1 MPEGTRSPAVE
12 KVQMEDPVSS
22 RIGTDHEINSSDKG
36 PRKRSSEGTGNE
48 QWTEWSK
55 TIFDRLP
62 LPFNLT
68 VLLLTLLMIGEQ
80 LLEISILYPSITN
93 VELSELGFRLTLP
106 SLTVY
111 ILLSMRV
118 LKRRAV
124 DALVK
129 LRPSV
134 QIGDKDY
141 EEHVHRMIRP
151 SRRVEA
157 LTLIISI
164 LIVVGLF
171 MLLGMPVPTLGPL
184 PSSPPVAVFILVA
197 YVLFGWLGLLFVYTG
212 IKHGLGLGEL
222 ARQPLT
228 VNIFDP
234 DNLLPFGN
242 LSFIHS
248 LSLVGLVLILIILMG
263 RPTTLTSLVP
273 LGLATT
279 ASVLALI
286 VPIWGVHRQIDYA
299 RERAHVCICDELNE
313 IHTTLY
319 AVKGT
324 TQEDIGVLSDR
335 TSTLVNLRKMIQ
347 EAPNWPFRDTTAIA
361 RAITAAMSPLIYFI
375 LIETL
380 RIYIIP
386 MLGG

>member
-1 MPEGTRSPAVE
+1 MAEATSSPSAE
-12 KVQMEDPVSS
+12 KVQLEDPAQGRIVPSKEHANSDLES
-22 RIGTDHEINSSDKG
+22 RPHSPDRERNARWT
-36 PRKRSSEGTGNE
+36 
-48 QWTEWSK
+48 QWSM

-68 VLLLTLLMIGEQ
+68 VLLLTLLMIAEQ
-80 LLEISILYPSITN
+80 LLEISILYPSITD
-93 VELSELGFRLTLP
+93 VELSELSLRFALP

-111 ILLSMRV
+111 MLLIMRV

-124 DALVK
+124 SAVVK
-129 LRPSV
+129 LRPYV
-134 QIGDKDY
+134 QISDEDY
-141 EEHVHRMIRP
+141 EEHVRRMVRP
-151 SRRVEA
+151 SRRGEA
-157 LTLIISI
+157 VTLIISI

-171 MLLGMPVPTLGPL
+171 VLLGMPVPTLGPL
-184 PSSPPVAVFILVA
+184 PSSPPVAIFIMVA
-197 YVLFGWLGLLFVYTG
+197 YILFGWLGLLFVYTG
-212 IKHGLGLGEL
+212 IKHSLGLGEL

-242 LSFIHS
+242 LSFVHS
-248 LSLVGLVLILIILMG
+248 LALVGLVLILIILMG

-273 LGLATT
+273 LGLATP

-299 RERAHVCICDELNE
+299 RERAHVRICNELNDV
-313 IHTTLY
+313 HTALY
-319 AVKGT
+319 AEKGT
-324 TQEDIGVLSDR
+324 AQEDIGAMADR
-335 TSTLVNLRKMIQ
+335 TSALVNLRKMIQ

-375 LIETL
+375 LIETI
-380 RIYIIP
+380 RIYIVP